1 MKKILVFAL
10 LIYSLG
16 AAAQNSVTTIQYSIG
31 FGTGDLGSYINK
43 ASFRGFIID
52 YRKLLQPNIGVG
64 VDMGWNA
71 FYEEKPYDT
80 YTSGSNDISG
90 KQFRYNNQFPMLV
103 AADYFLSP
111 GEKINP
117 FAGLGIGTMYSLRNT
132 DMGTWTLEQN
142 AWHFALCP
150 EAGVLLNIKQ
160 GLDFSLSAKYY
171 HGFKSGDL
179 PAQSYFTLNFGF
191 VFTGN

>member
-1 MKKILVFAL
+1 MKKIIVFAL
-10 LIYSLG
+10 LIYSLA
-16 AAAQNSVTTIQYSIG
+16 AAAQNSVTTIQYSMG

-52 YRKLLQPNIGVG
+52 YRKMVQPNIGVG
-64 VDMGWNA
+64 VDMGWNV

-103 AADYFLSP
+103 AADYYLSP

-117 FAGLGIGTMYSLRNT
+117 FAGIGIGTMYSLRNT

-150 EAGVLLNIKQ
+150 EAGVLLNIKP

-179 PAQSYFTLNFGF
+179 SAQSYFALNLGF